1 MGADIDCYHGVAL
14 DTEHC
19 SQVSFHLDRV
29 DCSSVVGR
37 KTMDFVWTQPRI
49 ERILFEDSPS
59 LSSGIFLIPGQ
70 FMKLSQNRR
79 VGLKR

>member
-1 MGADIDCYHGVAL
+1 LFIGSGPKDDGFC
-14 DTEHC
+14 
-19 SQVSFHLDRV
+19 V
-29 DCSSVVGR
+29 DAAENR
-37 KTMDFVWTQPRI
+37 TD
-49 ERILFEDSPS
+49 LFEDSPS